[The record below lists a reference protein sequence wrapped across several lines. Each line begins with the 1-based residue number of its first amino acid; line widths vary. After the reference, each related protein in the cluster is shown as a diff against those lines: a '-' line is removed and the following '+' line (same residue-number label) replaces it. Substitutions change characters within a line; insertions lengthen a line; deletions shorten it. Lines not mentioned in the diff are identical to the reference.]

1 LATIEQRRKTDRERR
16 ERWRKRKLS
25 EGNKQIQIMITP
37 EAQKVLN
44 LEKKR
49 SGEPFVQIINR
60 AIMNI
65 GEVHPSISEK
75 TASGPNIPEKT
86 ASGPNISEI
95 TAPGPNIPEKTAPDP
110 NISEK
115 TAPGP
120 NISEKTAPSPGKSAK
135 AKKRA
140 GTSDKKTAQSPE
152 QLSLFLGSES

>member
-1 LATIEQRRKTDRERR
+1 MATIEQRRKTDRERR

-37 EAQKVLN
+37 EAQKVLK
-44 LEKKR
+44 LEKER

-75 TASGPNIPEKT
+75 KVPSPDIP
-86 ASGPNISEI
+86 
-95 TAPGPNIPEKTAPDP
+95 
-110 NISEK
+110 
-115 TAPGP
+115 
-120 NISEKTAPSPGKSAK
+120 EKTAPSPGKSAK

>member
-1 LATIEQRRKTDRERR
+1 MATIEQRRKTDRERR

-25 EGNKQIQIMITP
+25 AGNKQIQIMITP

-44 LEKKR
+44 LEKER

-75 TASGPNIPEKT
+75 TA
-86 ASGPNISEI
+86 
-95 TAPGPNIPEKTAPDP
+95 
-110 NISEK
+110 
-115 TAPGP
+115 PGP
-120 NISEKTAPSPGKSAK
+120 NISEKTAPDPNIPEKTALSSGKSPK

-152 QLSLFLGSES
+152 QLSLFVGSES

>member
-1 LATIEQRRKTDRERR
+1 LATLEQRRKTDRERR

-44 LEKKR
+44 LEKER

-65 GEVHPSISEK
+65 GKAHPS
-75 TASGPNIPEKT
+75 
-86 ASGPNISEI
+86 
-95 TAPGPNIPEKTAPDP
+95 IPEKTAPSS
-110 NISEK
+110 NIPEK
-115 TAPGP
+115 TVSGP
-120 NISEKTAPSPGKSAK
+120 KVPEKTAPSSGKSAK
-135 AKKRA
+135 VKKRA

-152 QLSLFLGSES
+152 QLSLFLGTES

>member
-49 SGEPFVQIINR
+49 SG
-60 AIMNI
+60 
-65 GEVHPSISEK
+65 PSISEK

-115 TAPGP
+115 TAP
-120 NISEKTAPSPGKSAK
+120 SPGKSAK

>member
-1 LATIEQRRKTDRERR
+1 MATIEQRRKTDRERR

-65 GEVHPSISEK
+65 GEIHPGISEK
-75 TASGPNIPEKT
+75 TA
-86 ASGPNISEI
+86 
-95 TAPGPNIPEKTAPDP
+95 PGP

-120 NISEKTAPSPGKSAK
+120 NIPEKTAPSPGKSAK

>member
-1 LATIEQRRKTDRERR
+1 MATIEQRRKTDRERR

-65 GEVHPSISEK
+65 GEIHP
-75 TASGPNIPEKT
+75 G
-86 ASGPNISEI
+86 
-95 TAPGPNIPEKTAPDP
+95 
-110 NISEK
+110 ISEK

-120 NISEKTAPSPGKSAK
+120 NISEKTAPGPNIPEKTAPSSGKSAK

-140 GTSDKKTAQSPE
+140 GTSDKKKAQSPE

>member
-1 LATIEQRRKTDRERR
+1 
-16 ERWRKRKLS
+16 
-25 EGNKQIQIMITP
+25 MITP

-65 GEVHPSISEK
+65 GEIHPSISEK
-75 TASGPNIPEKT
+75 TV
-86 ASGPNISEI
+86 
-95 TAPGPNIPEKTAPDP
+95 PGPNIPEKTAPL
-110 NISEK
+110 
-115 TAPGP
+115 
-120 NISEKTAPSPGKSAK
+120 PGKSAK
-135 AKKRA
+135 AKKHA